1 MAGSLRLSDSSFSL
15 TNRLSEASD
24 TTFTVVNGI
33 ADPPNVASVISTNE
47 LSRSQITA
55 VPVQADKVSTD
66 PSNMHN
72 NLKKVQASTTA
83 AAAATTAATASSSSS
98 TSSNATSN
106 VTSPTNDLNHNG
118 LTKQEGSME
127 NAAMVKLEEQ

>member
-1 MAGSLRLSDSSFSL
+1 MRLSDSSFSL

-33 ADPPNVASVISTNE
+33 ADPPNVASVISTSE
-47 LSRSQITA
+47 LSRSSQITA

-72 NLKKVQASTTA
+72 NLKKVQASA
-83 AAAATTAATASSSSS
+83 ASAASAAP
-98 TSSNATSN
+98 SSNATSN
-106 VTSPTNDLNHNG
+106 ATSPNDLNHNG
-118 LTKQEGSME
+118 LTKQEGNME
-127 NAAMVKLEEQ
+127 KAAAMVKLEEQ

>member
-1 MAGSLRLSDSSFSL
+1 MRLSDSSFSL

-33 ADPPNVASVISTNE
+33 ADPPNVASVISTSE
-47 LSRSQITA
+47 LSRSSQITA

-72 NLKKVQASTTA
+72 NLKKVQASA
-83 AAAATTAATASSSSS
+83 ASAA

-106 VTSPTNDLNHNG
+106 ATSPNDLNHNG
-118 LTKQEGSME
+118 LTKQEGNME
-127 NAAMVKLEEQ
+127 KAAAMVKLEEQ